1 MYQDLHSAVFNFDAV
16 SGILCFPLVMVPFYH
31 YAFHLQAVSNNR
43 VEFNLFNGVHD
54 LFIQFLFPSSGLPHS
69 ETWTFFFFP
78 HLSLTCFLTKC
89 LGFVFFCCFF
99 SFSFGL
105 SLLPQSLASMTSTQV
120 KVNRALSVPP
130 ATFDLPLA
138 ANHRASVTIAPPSA
152 HIGTAPVQ
160 MRLISYDLREGQV
173 LESLFSPYYSG
184 ILENSIKSL

>member
-1 MYQDLHSAVFNFDAV
+1 MHFTYRLLVIIEWNSIYSMGFMIYSF
-16 SGILCFPLVMVPFYH
+16 SFSFPPVACLT
-31 YAFHLQAVSNNR
+31 LK
-43 VEFNLFNGVHD
+43 L
-54 LFIQFLFPSSGLPHS
+54 GL
-69 ETWTFFFFP
+69 FFFP

-89 LGFVFFCCFF
+89 LGFVFFFF
-99 SFSFGL
+99 SFSFCL

>member
-69 ETWTFFFFP
+69 ETWTFFPP

-89 LGFVFFCCFF
+89 LGFVFFFFLFF
-99 SFSFGL
+99 SFSFCL

>member
-1 MYQDLHSAVFNFDAV
+1 MHQDLHSAVFNFGAV

-31 YAFHLQAVSNNR
+31 YAFHLQAVSNR

-69 ETWTFFFFP
+69 ETFFP

-89 LGFVFFCCFF
+89 LGVFVCLFFLC
-99 SFSFGL
+99 L

-138 ANHRASVTIAPPSA
+138 ANHRASVTIAPPAA

-184 ILENSIKSL
+184 ILENSIKCL

>member
-89 LGFVFFCCFF
+89 LGFVFFCFF
-99 SFSFGL
+99 VFFFFLSVSFTTESRQYDIHSSQGKPSSFCASCDL
-105 SLLPQSLASMTSTQV
+105 WPSLGGQPQSISNYSST
-120 KVNRALSVPP
+120 
-130 ATFDLPLA
+130 
-138 ANHRASVTIAPPSA
+138 ISA
-152 HIGTAPVQ
+152 HRHCSCSDETHFLWSAWRTGTWIFIQ
-160 MRLISYDLREGQV
+160 S
-173 LESLFSPYYSG
+173 
-184 ILENSIKSL
+184 IL